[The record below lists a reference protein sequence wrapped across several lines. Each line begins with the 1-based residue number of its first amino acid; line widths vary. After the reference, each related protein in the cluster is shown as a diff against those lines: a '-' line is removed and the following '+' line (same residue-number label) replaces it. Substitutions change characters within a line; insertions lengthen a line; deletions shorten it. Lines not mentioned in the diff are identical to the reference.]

1 MQSAPVQRL
10 AKPLSRE
17 ADVVARHAPRG
28 FICRQ
33 TFERNSLQ
41 IRWRRAEKLSIGS
54 IGWPPGRRAWV
65 PAVDL
70 YFPVALTTRLSGRR
84 IGVGFGGAVVAGD
97 VP

>member
-10 AKPLSRE
+10 AKSLMPRSQCCR
-17 ADVVARHAPRG
+17 APHG
-28 FICRQ
+28 FICKQ
-33 TFERNSLQ
+33 TFKRNSLQ

-70 YFPVALTTRLSGRR
+70 YFPAALTTRLSGRR